1 MSSFSRRWKL
11 VTCVDF
17 YFVSAYLPKI
27 ASGSVIAPSESQV
40 HRSRIL
46 RSFSEGL
53 GFPLEKVALGV
64 APRTLL

>member
-1 MSSFSRRWKL
+1 M
-11 VTCVDF
+11 DF